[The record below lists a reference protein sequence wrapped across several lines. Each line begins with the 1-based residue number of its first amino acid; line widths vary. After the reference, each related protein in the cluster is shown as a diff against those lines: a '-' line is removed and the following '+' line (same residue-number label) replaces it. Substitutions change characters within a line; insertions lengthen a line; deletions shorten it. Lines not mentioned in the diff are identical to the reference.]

1 MLPSLIDINLFREP
15 LEAGNLILTPNH
27 RMAAHIAQSWAIE
40 MRQHKAVWNAP
51 RVYSIDHWL
60 RHCWDELQDQNHIL
74 VSGLAIVGQQQSR
87 YYWDRAIADC
97 GAQSAIDASTYA
109 DGRFSKLA
117 SETHRIVQNWNL
129 SEQQIPKSTPS
140 SRQFI
145 EWVVAYNKLLSRN
158 QLITIAASWQ
168 LVAQGFAQSALAG
181 EDKIALYGFQSM
193 PPAQQ
198 AVIAQATDCQQSI
211 TPRAIDG
218 DSYLV
223 ACADPQQELIA
234 ATQWA
239 AQQLAENP
247 NQRIGLVI
255 PELNHSLAQVSRL
268 TAESLTDQNVD
279 VAVNISA
286 GTALL
291 ETTVVRG
298 AIELLGIFQYQRP
311 LSQWLDLLYSP
322 YSVFRQLPVQVLVDI
337 ELAVRECKAFDFTL
351 EQFLNHVSTAVHLS
365 PHADSIALQLK
376 PVFECRSNHRKN
388 NKIRQSFSQWRAF
401 FERSLSDLGWP
412 GQHKLDTFE
421 YQQREHWQ
429 RLLEQFCRLDNLG
442 IEVGL
447 TTARKHLVQM
457 AQDAVF
463 HPQTGDAPLQILGL
477 LEGAGLKFDQLW
489 IVGMHSQNFPAAVNI
504 NPLLP
509 VDFQRCHAMP
519 HSLPDRELNI
529 AEALWRDYQSNTRRL
544 ITSYPLLRGEE
555 QLTAS
560 PLLLNVTRVTL
571 DQLVGDVKRQPYWL
585 ERPDETELVAE
596 TTIAYN
602 PEREKIKG
610 GATLLKNQSTLPF
623 NAFAIHRLWAEP
635 LQQPTSGLTA
645 KDRGILLH
653 DILYRL
659 WGEWHNAAHLHSL
672 SEQQIS
678 DALEQVIE
686 QSLTALGTQHPVLL
700 GSRFRQLEHSRLQK
714 LITAWLAQ
722 ERSRPAFKVI
732 GREQVATVNFGDL
745 QITLRLDRIDQ
756 IDGQSLVIDY
766 KSGEVTPSHWQGDR
780 PKDPQLPLYIMATN
794 PQASGCAFAQIK
806 GGNIKFIGIGES
818 SFFDQ
823 QTVINNWPEQLEQ
836 WRKSLSNLA
845 HEFSSGLASTEV
857 YDSAVLNFQEYL
869 LPLNR
874 YLEAA
879 TISSQLPLLEAD

>member
-27 RMAAHIAQSWAIE
+27 RLAAQIAQSWSVE

-60 RHCWDELQDQNHIL
+60 RHCWDELQDQNHTL

-117 SETHRIVQNWNL
+117 SDTHRIVQNWNL

-145 EWVVAYNKLLSRN
+145 QWVEAYNKLLSRN
-158 QLITIAASWQ
+158 QLITIPASWQ

-198 AVIAQATDCQQSI
+198 AVIAQATDCQQPI
-211 TPRAIDG
+211 TPQAIDG
-218 DSYLV
+218 DGYLV

-247 NQRIGLVI
+247 NQRIGLII
-255 PELNHSLAQVSRL
+255 PELDHSLTQVSRL
-268 TAESLTDQNVD
+268 TAESLTDQGVD

-286 GTALL
+286 GTALI
-291 ETTVVRG
+291 ETTVVSG

-311 LSQWLDLLYSP
+311 LSQWLELLYSP
-322 YSVFRQLPVQVLVDI
+322 YSVFSQLPVQVLVDV
-337 ELAVRECKAFDFTL
+337 ELAVRDSKAFDFTL
-351 EQFLNHVSTAVHLS
+351 EQFLNHVSTAVRLS

-388 NKIRQSFSQWRAF
+388 NKIRQSFSQWQAF

-447 TTARKHLVQM
+447 TTARKYLVQM
-457 AQDAVF
+457 AQDAIF

-529 AEALWRDYQSNTRRL
+529 AKALWRDYRSNARRL
-544 ITSYPLLRGEE
+544 IASYPLLRGEE

-560 PLLLNVTRVTL
+560 PLVFDVTRVAL
-571 DQLVGDVKRQPYWL
+571 DQLVGNIKRQPYWL
-585 ERPDETELVAE
+585 ERPDKTELVAE

-610 GATLLKNQSTLPF
+610 GSTLLKNQSTLPF

-635 LQQPTSGLTA
+635 LQQPIAGLTA

-686 QSLTALGTQHPVLL
+686 QSLTALSTQHPVLL

-714 LITAWLAQ
+714 LITAWLTQ
-722 ERSRPAFKVI
+722 EKSRSAFEVI
-732 GREQVATVNFGDL
+732 GREQLTSVDFGDL

-756 IDGQSLVIDY
+756 MDGQSLVIDY

-780 PKDPQLPLYIMATN
+780 PKDPQLPLYIMATK

-818 SFFDQ
+818 SFFEQ
-823 QTVINNWPEQLEQ
+823 QTVIDNWPEQLEQ
-836 WRKSLSNLA
+836 WRKALSNLA
-845 HEFSSGLASTEV
+845 YEFSSGFASIEI

-874 YLEAA
+874 YFEAA
-879 TISSQLPLLEAD
+879 NINAQLSMSEAD

>member
-15 LEAGNLILTPNH
+15 LEAGYLILTPNH
-27 RMAAHIAQSWAIE
+27 RLAAQIAQSWSVE

-51 RVYSIDHWL
+51 RGYSIDHWL
-60 RHCWDELQDQNHIL
+60 RHCWDELQDQNHTL

-117 SETHRIVQNWNL
+117 SDTHRIVQNWNL

-145 EWVVAYNKLLSRN
+145 QWVEAYNKLLSRN
-158 QLITIAASWQ
+158 QLITIPASWQ

-198 AVIAQATDCQQSI
+198 AVIAQATDCQQPI
-211 TPRAIDG
+211 TPQAIDG
-218 DSYLV
+218 DGYLV
-223 ACADPQQELIA
+223 ACADQQQELIA

-247 NQRIGLVI
+247 NQRIGLII
-255 PELNHSLAQVSRL
+255 PDLDHSLTQVSRL
-268 TAESLTDQNVD
+268 TAESLTDQGVD

-286 GTALL
+286 GTALI

-311 LSQWLDLLYSP
+311 LSQWLELLYSP
-322 YSVFRQLPVQVLVDI
+322 YSVFSQLPVQVLVDV
-337 ELAVRECKAFDFTL
+337 ELAVRDSKAFDFTL
-351 EQFLNHVSTAVHLS
+351 EQFLNHVSTAVRLS
-365 PHADSIALQLK
+365 PHAESIALQLK

-388 NKIRQSFSQWRAF
+388 NKIRQSFSQWQAF

-529 AEALWRDYQSNTRRL
+529 AKALWRDYRSNARRL
-544 ITSYPLLRGEE
+544 IASYPLLRGEE

-560 PLLLNVTRVTL
+560 PLVFDVTRVAL
-571 DQLVGDVKRQPYWL
+571 DQLVGNIKRQPYWL
-585 ERPDETELVAE
+585 ERPDKTELVAE

-610 GATLLKNQSTLPF
+610 GSTLLKNQSTLPF

-635 LQQPTSGLTA
+635 LQQPIAGLTA
-645 KDRGILLH
+645 MDRGILLH

-686 QSLTALGTQHPVLL
+686 QSLTALSTQHPVLL

-714 LITAWLAQ
+714 LITAWLTQ
-722 ERSRPAFKVI
+722 EKSRPAFEVI
-732 GREQVATVNFGDL
+732 GREQLTSVDFGDL

-756 IDGQSLVIDY
+756 MDGQSLVIDY

-780 PKDPQLPLYIMATN
+780 PKDPQLPLYIMATK

-818 SFFDQ
+818 SFFEQ
-823 QTVINNWPEQLEQ
+823 QTVIDNWPEQLEQ
-836 WRKSLSNLA
+836 WRIALSNLA
-845 HEFSSGLASTEV
+845 YEFSSGFASIEI

-874 YLEAA
+874 YFEAA
-879 TISSQLPLLEAD
+879 NINAQLSMSEAD

>member
-27 RMAAHIAQSWAIE
+27 RLAAQIAQSWSVE

-60 RHCWDELQDQNHIL
+60 RHCWDELQDQNHTL

-117 SETHRIVQNWNL
+117 SDTHRIVQNWNL

-145 EWVVAYNKLLSRN
+145 QWVEAYNKLLSRN
-158 QLITIAASWQ
+158 QLITIPASWQ

-198 AVIAQATDCQQSI
+198 AVIAQATDCQQPI
-211 TPRAIDG
+211 TPQAIDG
-218 DSYLV
+218 DGYLV

-247 NQRIGLVI
+247 NQRIGLII
-255 PELNHSLAQVSRL
+255 PELDHSLTQVSRL
-268 TAESLTDQNVD
+268 TAESLTEQGVD

-286 GTALL
+286 GTALI

-311 LSQWLDLLYSP
+311 LSQWLELLYSP
-322 YSVFRQLPVQVLVDI
+322 YSVFSQLPVQVLVDV
-337 ELAVRECKAFDFTL
+337 ELAVRDSKAFDFTL
-351 EQFLNHVSTAVHLS
+351 EQFLNHVSTAVRLS

-388 NKIRQSFSQWRAF
+388 NKIRQSFSQWQAF

-529 AEALWRDYQSNTRRL
+529 AKALWRDYRSNARRL
-544 ITSYPLLRGEE
+544 IASYPLLRGEE

-560 PLLLNVTRVTL
+560 PLVFDVTRVAL
-571 DQLVGDVKRQPYWL
+571 DQLVGNIKRQPYWL
-585 ERPDETELVAE
+585 ERPDKTELVAE

-610 GATLLKNQSTLPF
+610 GSTLLKNQSTLPF
-623 NAFAIHRLWAEP
+623 NAFAVHRLWAEP
-635 LQQPTSGLTA
+635 LQQPIAGLTA
-645 KDRGILLH
+645 MDRGILLH

-686 QSLTALGTQHPVLL
+686 QSLTALSTQHPVLL

-714 LITAWLAQ
+714 LITPWLAQ
-722 ERSRPAFKVI
+722 EKSRPAFEVI
-732 GREQVATVNFGDL
+732 GREQLTSVDFGDL

-756 IDGQSLVIDY
+756 MDGQSLVIDY

-780 PKDPQLPLYIMATN
+780 PKDPQLPLYIMATK

-818 SFFDQ
+818 SFFEQ
-823 QTVINNWPEQLEQ
+823 QTVIDNWPEQLEQ
-836 WRKSLSNLA
+836 WRKALSNLA
-845 HEFSSGLASTEV
+845 YEFSSGFASIEI

-874 YLEAA
+874 YFEAA
-879 TISSQLPLLEAD
+879 NINAQLSMSEAD

>member
-15 LEAGNLILTPNH
+15 LEAGYLILTPNH
-27 RMAAHIAQSWAIE
+27 RLAAQIAQSWSVE
-40 MRQHKAVWNAP
+40 VRQHKAVWIAP

-60 RHCWDELQDQNHIL
+60 RHCWDELQDQNHTL
-74 VSGLAIVGQQQSR
+74 VSGLTIVGQQQSR

-97 GAQSAIDASTYA
+97 GAQSALDANTYA

-145 EWVVAYNKLLSRN
+145 EWVEAYNKLLSRN
-158 QLITIAASWQ
+158 QLITITTSWQ
-168 LVAQGFAQSALAG
+168 LVAQGFAQSALAS

-198 AVIAQATDCQQSI
+198 AVIAQATDCQQPI
-211 TPRAIDG
+211 TPQLVAGDG
-218 DSYLV
+218 CLV

-239 AQQLAENP
+239 AQQLADNP

-255 PELNHSLAQVSRL
+255 PELDHSLAQVSRL

-286 GTALL
+286 GTALV

-311 LSQWLDLLYSP
+311 LSQWLELLYSP
-322 YSVFRQLPVQVLVDI
+322 YSVFSQLPVQVLVDI
-337 ELAVRECKAFDFTL
+337 ELALRERKAFDFTL
-351 EQFLNHVSTAVHLS
+351 EQFLNHVSATVRLS
-365 PHADSIALQLK
+365 PHADSITLQLK
-376 PVFECRSNHRKN
+376 PIFECRANHRNN

-412 GQHKLDTFE
+412 GHHKLNTFE

-509 VDFQRCHAMP
+509 VDFQRCHGMP
-519 HSLPDRELNI
+519 HSLPDRELTI
-529 AEALWRDYQSNTRRL
+529 AKALWRDYQSNTRRL
-544 ITSYPLLRGEE
+544 IASYPLLRGEE

-560 PLLLNVTRVTL
+560 PLLLDVTPVTL
-571 DQLVGDVKRQPYWL
+571 DQLVGDIKRQPYWL
-585 ERPDETELVAE
+585 EKPDETELVAE
-596 TTIAYN
+596 TTIAYD
-602 PEREKIKG
+602 PTREKIKG
-610 GATLLKNQSTLPF
+610 GAALLKNQSALPF

-635 LQQPTSGLTA
+635 LQQPTAGLTA

-659 WGEWHNAAHLHSL
+659 WGEWQNAAHLHSL
-672 SEQQIS
+672 SDQQIS
-678 DALEQVIE
+678 DALEQTIE

-700 GSRFRQLEHSRLQK
+700 GPRFRQLEHSRLQK

-722 ERSRPAFKVI
+722 ERSRPAFEVI
-732 GREQVATVNFGDL
+732 GREQLTSVDFGDL

-756 IDGQSLVIDY
+756 IDGQILVIDY

-780 PKDPQLPLYIMATN
+780 PKDPQLPLYIIATN
-794 PQASGCAFAQIK
+794 PEANGCAFAQIK

-818 SFFDQ
+818 SCFDQ
-823 QTVINNWPEQLEQ
+823 QVVIDNWPEQREQ
-836 WRKSLSNLA
+836 WRTALSNLA
-845 HEFSSGLASTEV
+845 NEFSSGLASIEI
-857 YDSAVLNFQEYL
+857 YHSATLNFQEYL

-879 TISSQLPLLEAD
+879 NINGQLPISEAD

>member
-27 RMAAHIAQSWAIE
+27 RLAAQIAQSWSVE

-60 RHCWDELQDQNHIL
+60 RHCWDELQDQNHTL

-117 SETHRIVQNWNL
+117 SDTHRIVQNWNL

-145 EWVVAYNKLLSRN
+145 QWVEAYNKLLSRN
-158 QLITIAASWQ
+158 QLITIPASWQ

-198 AVIAQATDCQQSI
+198 AVIAQATDCQQPI
-211 TPRAIDG
+211 TPQAIDG
-218 DSYLV
+218 DGYLV

-247 NQRIGLVI
+247 NQRIGLII
-255 PELNHSLAQVSRL
+255 PELDHSLTQVSRL
-268 TAESLTDQNVD
+268 TAESLTDQGVD

-286 GTALL
+286 GTALI

-311 LSQWLDLLYSP
+311 LSQWLELLYSP
-322 YSVFRQLPVQVLVDI
+322 YSVFSQLPVQVLVDV
-337 ELAVRECKAFDFTL
+337 ELAVRDSKAFDFTL
-351 EQFLNHVSTAVHLS
+351 EQFLNHVSTAVRLS

-388 NKIRQSFSQWRAF
+388 NKIRQSFSQWQAF

-529 AEALWRDYQSNTRRL
+529 AKALWRDYRSNARRL
-544 ITSYPLLRGEE
+544 IASYPLLRGEE

-560 PLLLNVTRVTL
+560 PLVFDVTRVAL
-571 DQLVGDVKRQPYWL
+571 DQLVGNIKRQPYWL
-585 ERPDETELVAE
+585 ERPDKTELVAE

-610 GATLLKNQSTLPF
+610 GSTLLKNQSTLPF
-623 NAFAIHRLWAEP
+623 NAFAVHRLWAEP
-635 LQQPTSGLTA
+635 LQQPIAGLTVM
-645 KDRGILLH
+645 DRGILLH

-686 QSLTALGTQHPVLL
+686 QSLTALSTQHPVLL

-722 ERSRPAFKVI
+722 EKSRPAFEVI
-732 GREQVATVNFGDL
+732 GREQLTSVDFGDL

-756 IDGQSLVIDY
+756 MDGQSLVIDY

-780 PKDPQLPLYIMATN
+780 PKDPQLPLYIMATK

-818 SFFDQ
+818 SFFEQ
-823 QTVINNWPEQLEQ
+823 QTVIDNWPEQLEQ
-836 WRKSLSNLA
+836 WRKALSNLA
-845 HEFSSGLASTEV
+845 YEFSSGFASIEI

-874 YLEAA
+874 YFEAA
-879 TISSQLPLLEAD
+879 NINAQLSMSEAD

>member
-27 RMAAHIAQSWAIE
+27 RLAAQIAQSWSVE

-60 RHCWDELQDQNHIL
+60 RHCWDELQDQNHTL

-117 SETHRIVQNWNL
+117 SDTHRIVQNWNL

-145 EWVVAYNKLLSRN
+145 QWVEAYNKLLSRN
-158 QLITIAASWQ
+158 QLITIPASWQ

-198 AVIAQATDCQQSI
+198 AVIAQATDCQQPI
-211 TPRAIDG
+211 TPQAIDG
-218 DSYLV
+218 DGYLV

-247 NQRIGLVI
+247 NQRIGLII
-255 PELNHSLAQVSRL
+255 PELDHSLTQVSRL
-268 TAESLTDQNVD
+268 TAESLTDQGVD

-286 GTALL
+286 GTALI

-311 LSQWLDLLYSP
+311 LSQWLELLYSP
-322 YSVFRQLPVQVLVDI
+322 YSVFSQLPVQVLVDV
-337 ELAVRECKAFDFTL
+337 ELAVRDSKAFDFTL
-351 EQFLNHVSTAVHLS
+351 EKFLNHVSTAVRLS

-388 NKIRQSFSQWRAF
+388 NKIRQSFSQWQAF

-529 AEALWRDYQSNTRRL
+529 AKALWRDYRSNARRL
-544 ITSYPLLRGEE
+544 IASYPLLRGEE

-560 PLLLNVTRVTL
+560 PLVFDVTRVAL
-571 DQLVGDVKRQPYWL
+571 DQLVGNIKRQPYWL
-585 ERPDETELVAE
+585 ERPDKTELVAE

-610 GATLLKNQSTLPF
+610 GSTLLKNQSTLPF
-623 NAFAIHRLWAEP
+623 NAFAVHRLWAEP
-635 LQQPTSGLTA
+635 LQQPIAGLTA
-645 KDRGILLH
+645 MDRGILLH

-686 QSLTALGTQHPVLL
+686 QSLTALSTQHPVLL

-722 ERSRPAFKVI
+722 EKSRPAFEVI
-732 GREQVATVNFGDL
+732 GREQLTSVDFGDL

-756 IDGQSLVIDY
+756 MDGQSLVIDY

-780 PKDPQLPLYIMATN
+780 PKDPQLPLYIMATK

-818 SFFDQ
+818 SFFEQ
-823 QTVINNWPEQLEQ
+823 QTVIDNWPEQLEQ
-836 WRKSLSNLA
+836 WRKALSNLA
-845 HEFSSGLASTEV
+845 YEFSSGFASIEI

-874 YLEAA
+874 YFEAA
-879 TISSQLPLLEAD
+879 NINAQLSMSEAD

>member
-1 MLPSLIDINLFREP
+1 M
-15 LEAGNLILTPNH
+15 
-27 RMAAHIAQSWAIE
+27 
-40 MRQHKAVWNAP
+40 
-51 RVYSIDHWL
+51 
-60 RHCWDELQDQNHIL
+60 
-74 VSGLAIVGQQQSR
+74 
-87 YYWDRAIADC
+87 
-97 GAQSAIDASTYA
+97 
-109 DGRFSKLA
+109 
-117 SETHRIVQNWNL
+117 
-129 SEQQIPKSTPS
+129 
-140 SRQFI
+140 
-145 EWVVAYNKLLSRN
+145 
-158 QLITIAASWQ
+158 
-168 LVAQGFAQSALAG
+168 AQGFAQSALAG

-193 PPAQQ
+193 PPVQQ
-198 AVIAQATDCQQSI
+198 AVIAQATDCQQPI
-211 TPRAIDG
+211 TPQPVDG
-218 DSYLV
+218 DGWLV

-239 AQQLAENP
+239 AQQLADNP

-255 PELNHSLAQVSRL
+255 PELDHSLAQVSRL
-268 TAESLTDQNVD
+268 TAESLTEQGVD
-279 VAVNISA
+279 AAVNISA
-286 GTALL
+286 GTSLL
-291 ETTVVRG
+291 ETTLVRS
-298 AIELLGIFQYQRP
+298 AVELLGIFQYQRP
-311 LSQWLDLLYSP
+311 LSQWLELLYSP
-322 YSVFRQLPVQVLVDI
+322 YSVFSQLPVQVLVDI
-337 ELAVRECKAFDFTL
+337 ELAVRKCKAFDFTL
-351 EQFLNHVSTAVHLS
+351 EQFLNHVSAAVRLS
-365 PHADSIALQLK
+365 PHADSIAVQLK
-376 PVFECRSNHRKN
+376 SIFECRSNHRKN

-401 FERSLSDLGWP
+401 FECSLSDLGWP
-412 GQHKLDTFE
+412 GHHKLNTFE

-489 IVGMHSQNFPAAVNI
+489 ILGMHSQNFPAAVNI

-509 VDFQRCHAMP
+509 ADFQRCHAMP
-519 HSLPDRELNI
+519 HSLPERELNI
-529 AEALWRDYQSNTRRL
+529 AKALWRDYRSNARRL
-544 ITSYPLLRGEE
+544 IASYPLLRGEE

-560 PLLLNVTRVTL
+560 PLVLDVTRVAL
-571 DQLVGDVKRQPYWL
+571 DQLVGNIRRQPHWL

-596 TTIAYN
+596 ATIAYN

-610 GATLLKNQSTLPF
+610 GSMLLKNQSSMPF

-635 LQQPTSGLTA
+635 LQQPIAGLTA

-659 WGEWHNAAHLHSL
+659 WGEWRNAAHLHSL

-714 LITAWLAQ
+714 LIIAWLTH
-722 ERSRPAFKVI
+722 EKSRPAFDVI
-732 GREQVATVNFGDL
+732 GREQVASVDFGDL

-823 QTVINNWPEQLEQ
+823 QTVIDNWPEQREQ
-836 WRKSLSNLA
+836 WRKALSNLA
-845 HEFSSGLASTEV
+845 REFSSGLATIEV
-857 YDSAVLNFQEYL
+857 YDSAALNFQEYL

-874 YLEAA
+874 YLELT
-879 TISSQLPLLEAD
+879 TINGQLSISEAD